1 MLSNNPYEVIWNT
14 PSEDYNETMPLGN
27 GEVALNAWIEP
38 SGDLRFYIA
47 RTDSWDDYGRL
58 VKVGAIRV
66 NVDSNLK
73 ENIDSFKQVLN
84 VKNATMNVHY
94 KKGDNEV
101 NLRLWVDANNPII
114 VIEIYTQ
121 KPTSVVASVELW
133 RKKQTEL
140 LNVEVSDI
148 FFRRPEKTIIEPDIV
163 LTGLEDY
170 IGWCHHNIKS
180 IGPDLCARIQGIAD
194 FPRQD
199 PLLHRTFG
207 ALVTTERYEKI
218 DDLTLASKTSRT
230 HVFEIA
236 VHTKHPANLE
246 EWFNETRQILKEA
259 KLVPLVKRRKEHE
272 KWWTNFWN
280 RSWIHISENSF
291 SKSKGDTF
299 VLTQAYTL
307 QRYMNACAGR
317 GSYPIK
323 FNGSLFTVPSDEKS
337 SDPDYR
343 RWGPG
348 YWWQNTR
355 LPYYTMCT
363 SGDFEMMQPLF
374 KMYVELMPLFKFR
387 TKRYFG
393 HEGAYIPECIYFW
406 GDVFTETYGWQPFE
420 ERADKLQE
428 SRWHKWEW
436 IAGLELIWLMLDY
449 FDYTEDEKFL
459 REVVLPFTQ
468 EILTFF
474 DQHYNLGPD
483 GKLLIY
489 PAQALETW
497 WECIN
502 PMPEI
507 AGLHAV
513 VSRLLALPEELVE
526 TKQINFWRK
535 LKEKLP
541 NLPVKFTKDGKIM
554 LAPAQDFREKHN
566 VENPELYA
574 VFPFRLIA
582 IGKQNME
589 WGIEAFKNRTDKG
602 AFGWRQD
609 DIFMAYLGQ
618 TEQVKEYVVK
628 RARTKY
634 EKSRFPAFWGP
645 NYDWVPDQDHGSVL
659 MKALQSMLLQVD
671 GKRIYL
677 LPAWPKEWD
686 VEFKL
691 HAPFRTTLVGKV
703 KDGKLVHLEVDP
715 KERMKDVIVLFP
727 SSKNFNIN

>member
-1 MLSNNPYEVIWNT
+1 MLGNNPYEVIWDT
-14 PSEDYNETMPLGN
+14 PSEDYNGTVPLGN
-27 GEVALNAWIEP
+27 GEVALNAWVEP

-58 VKVGAIRV
+58 VKVGAIRISV
-66 NVDSNLK
+66 GSNSK
-73 ENIDSFKQVLN
+73 KKVDSFKQVLN
-84 VKNATMNVHY
+84 VKNATMDVYY
-94 KKGDNEV
+94 KKEGNEV
-101 NLRLWVDANNPII
+101 NLKLWVDANRPII
-114 VIEIYTQ
+114 VVEIYAQ
-121 KPTSVVASVELW
+121 KPISVVASVELW
-133 RKKQTEL
+133 RTKQKEL
-140 LNVEVSDI
+140 LTVEVSDI

-163 LTGLEDY
+163 LTELKDC
-170 IGWCHHNIKS
+170 IGWCHHNVKS
-180 IGPDLCARIQGIAD
+180 IGPDLCARIQGTAD

-207 ALVTTERYEKI
+207 ALVTTEKYEKI
-218 DDLTLASKTSRT
+218 DDLTLSSRT
-230 HVFEIA
+230 GKTHIFEIV
-236 VHTKHPANLE
+236 VHTKHPASLE
-246 EWFNETRQILKEA
+246 EWLNETRKILNEA
-259 KLVPLVKRRKEHE
+259 KSIPLVKRRKEHE
-272 KWWTNFWN
+272 KWWTDFWD

-291 SKSKGDTF
+291 SKSKGDAF
-299 VLTQAYTL
+299 VLTQAYIL
-307 QRYMNACAGR
+307 QRYINACAGR
-317 GSYPIK
+317 GNYPIK
-323 FNGSLFTVPSDEKS
+323 FNGSLFTVPSDEKP

-343 RWGPG
+343 RWGSG

-355 LPYYTMCT
+355 LPYYTMCA

-374 KMYVELMPLFKFR
+374 KMYTELMPLFKFR

-393 HEGAYIPECIYFW
+393 HEGAYVPECIYFW
-406 GDVFTETYGWQPFE
+406 GDVFTETYGWKQFE
-420 ERADKLQE
+420 ERTDKLQE

-449 FDYTEDEKFL
+449 FEYTEDEKFL
-459 REVVLPFTQ
+459 REVVLPFAQ

-474 DQHYNLGPD
+474 DQHYSLGPD
-483 GKLLIY
+483 GKLFIY

-502 PMPEI
+502 PMPEV

-513 VSRLLALPEELVE
+513 TSRLLELPEELTE
-526 TKQINFWRK
+526 AKQRSLWRK

-541 NLPVKFTKDGKIM
+541 NLPVRFTKDGKVT

-574 VFPFRLIA
+574 VFPFRLVA
-582 IGKQNME
+582 IGKLNVE
-589 WGIEAFKNRTDKG
+589 WGIEALKNRTDKG

-609 DIFMAYLGQ
+609 DVFMAYLGQ
-618 TEQVKEYVVK
+618 TEQVKEYVIT
-628 RARTKY
+628 RAKTKH

-645 NYDWVPDQDHGSVL
+645 NYDWIPDQDHGSVL
-659 MKALQSMLLQVD
+659 MKALQSMLVQTD

-703 KDGKLVHLEVDP
+703 KDGELIYLEVNP
-715 KERMKDVIVLFP
+715 KERLKDVSVIFP
-727 SSKNFNIN
+727 SS